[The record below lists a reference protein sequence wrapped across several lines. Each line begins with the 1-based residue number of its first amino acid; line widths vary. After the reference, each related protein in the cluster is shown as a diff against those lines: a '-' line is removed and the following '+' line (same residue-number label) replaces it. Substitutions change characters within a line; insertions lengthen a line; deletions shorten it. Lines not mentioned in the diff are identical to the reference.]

1 MHLHGGCCS
10 PLLGGCILRGDLHSS
25 TADASFGSWRYFR
38 WSSRASF
45 VSKHWLLTGDL
56 NLPPTLMPT
65 FSIVPSP
72 GFAASV
78 ISILPS
84 LDMVCCNSP
93 VCFARCQSL

>member
-10 PLLGGCILRGDLHSS
+10 PLLGGCILRDDLHSS
-25 TADASFGSWRYFR
+25 TAEAFFGSCKYFR

-56 NLPPTLMPT
+56 NFPPTLMPT
-65 FSIVPSP
+65 FAIVPSP

-78 ISILPS
+78 ISIFSPS
-84 LDMVCCNSP
+84 GMFHYDGTKERSERNS
-93 VCFARCQSL
+93 C